1 MGTSVSRHLSLEE
14 IARLQDKKEAI
25 ERMHSG
31 ASSEEF
37 VFFAAFDGT
46 NNNKENLALSG
57 SPYQTNV
64 ANLYDQAKVNESLR
78 FATRYYPG
86 VGTGGEHGNMV
97 NAAFLPSSSV
107 RAAAEK
113 ALRELSRDAHAYLQ
127 THPTATAAD
136 LSVATVGFSRGT
148 ASEVIFAQLLQERG
162 LVLADGTQV
171 APPGAVRVTAMVMID
186 PAHTFIADDLSLPP
200 NVQGNVLVFR
210 AEDEH
215 RTDFR
220 LADYSADPRAR
231 VVSLPGNHS
240 GLGGGYDLRGTAA
253 VVLEGSTAY
262 LRNSGIDIAPVP
274 ASLRFDPTRPAPIYS
289 EGFHTARNGDVLS
302 DQATGKPAN
311 VWRLDDRDQERMG
324 VPVPATRTKQDSD
337 DWVPVTELDRLVDRL
352 YQAAISNDETFRQ
365 QETRAATQQYL
376 STPDGRAWTQEVG
389 EYQREQQAALE
400 REQQRQAQ
408 EEQAHQ
414 HKRLAPSMQM

>member
-1 MGTSVSRHLSLEE
+1 MGTSVTRHLSPEE

-25 ERMHSG
+25 EKMHSG
-31 ASSEEF
+31 ASPGKF

-46 NNNKENLALSG
+46 NNDKDNLALSG

-64 ANLYDQAKVNESLR
+64 ANLYDQVEANETSR
-78 FATRYYPG
+78 FASGYYPG
-86 VGTGGEHGNMV
+86 VGTGGQAGNLL
-97 NAAFLPSSSV
+97 NAALFPTAAI
-107 RAAAEK
+107 RAAAEQ
-113 ALRELSRDAHAYLQ
+113 ALSEFAKEAHIYLQ
-127 THPTATAAD
+127 NHPTATPAD
-136 LSVATVGFSRGT
+136 LSVATAGFSRGT
-148 ASEVIFAQLLQERG
+148 ASEVVFTRLLEERG

-171 APPGAVRVTAMVMID
+171 APPSTVRVSAMVMID
-186 PAHTFIADDLSLPP
+186 PVHTFVEGDLSLPP

-220 LADYSADPRAR
+220 LADYSADPR
-231 VVSLPGNHS
+231 VQVLSLPGNHS

-262 LRNSGIDIAPVP
+262 LRNSGVDVAPVP
-274 ASLRFDPTRPAPIYS
+274 ASLRFDPTLPAPIYT
-289 EGFHTARNGDVLS
+289 EGYQTARNGDVLG
-302 DQATGKPAN
+302 DPDTGRAAT
-311 VWRLDDRDQERMG
+311 VWRLDDRGKERVG
-324 VPVPATRTKQDSD
+324 VPATSVREDQK
-337 DWVPVTELDRLVDRL
+337 DWVPVTELDRLVERL
-352 YQAAISNDETFRQ
+352 YQAAISSDETFRQ

-376 STPDGRAWTQEVG
+376 STPDGRSWMQEVG

-400 REQQRQAQ
+400 RERQRQAQ

-414 HKRLAPSMQM
+414 HKHLALSMQM